1 MENRL
6 VAAGGR
12 GRGRGRQGG
21 SVGTEGLGGG
31 TPEAT
36 ESSVSPSGEMVAG
49 GRYPWENPV
58 EGTGLSVLFLHT

>member
-1 MENRL
+1 M
-6 VAAGGR
+6 
-12 GRGRGRQGG
+12 
-21 SVGTEGLGGG
+21 GTEGLGGG